1 MKLTRV
7 LKNGLIIFLLFFI
20 STPSWSAGNTASV
33 SYLEGSAFKSKDGK
47 DWKPFMK
54 GEFLG
59 ANESVKTGVRTR
71 LELTLP
77 DGSKVRFSENT
88 FFKVESLLFTDEE
101 RGFEIKAFFGKVWSK
116 VKKFKKAS
124 KFEVKTATAV
134 AGIRGTTFR
143 IDANEDRSSLVK
155 VYEGEVSVN
164 SLPTEDQEK
173 GRKPKYI
180 SGPKEVPGPHEVSR
194 EEWSYIVKSW
204 QQISVSPEGVAS
216 KPVSFSPEEDRSEW
230 VLWNQEMDKR

>member
-47 DWKPFMK
+47 DWKPVMR
-54 GEFLG
+54 GDFLG

-88 FFKVESLLFTDEE
+88 LFKVESLLFTDEE

-124 KFEVKTATAV
+124 K
-134 AGIRGTTFR
+134 
-143 IDANEDRSSLVK
+143 
-155 VYEGEVSVN
+155 
-164 SLPTEDQEK
+164 
-173 GRKPKYI
+173 
-180 SGPKEVPGPHEVSR
+180 
-194 EEWSYIVKSW
+194 
-204 QQISVSPEGVAS
+204 
-216 KPVSFSPEEDRSEW
+216 PVSFSPEEDRSEW
-230 VLWNQEMDKR
+230 GLWNQETDKRIATLPNPLPLFRILLVPIFVTLLI